1 MSISDPLLKELKDHV
16 FELRSDS
23 LAGNVNDRHPHLML
37 LCQVLESI
45 LRKGL
50 LSSTSTFGHLKR
62 DYWHWIESFPEHRK
76 FRPKISSAV
85 IQCITEIKNC
95 QQVRTSQG
103 RGRLFIRHAIDKQLL
118 YSIVLVAIKEG
129 SWLKAKI
136 FLSLLLECQN
146 IQYTLKLFNASFL
159 DETWLLPI
167 YKRYEF
173 VPCKNLGISISSKNN
188 RAVITNVEDGSVG
201 GEEDQI
207 EMGDILD
214 EMYGISFYGKK
225 QRHLNSVMRQYNGL
239 PVYVCVIKLEF
250 GFGETLSGLAIGTLC
265 HFQSGTI
272 FPPIVPTLNQLN
284 INTQQ
289 LISKF
294 SEKEALLCKRWSI
307 MQNGNVDT
315 ILSHILGTED
325 SKEELTEAI
334 NVKGEKLW
342 FHGSAHVGQ
351 KGRVTEIELGLNAV
365 SKAGKLNKFEP
376 VLQAGTANDSS
387 SEDG

>member
-239 PVYVCVIKLEF
+239 PVYVCVIK
-250 GFGETLSGLAIGTLC
+250 C